1 MIYINND
8 SEQYQNVYIPRT
20 VIVTG
25 GTNHPFD
32 PADYWTSG
40 QTEDYVEEQL
50 SAYTPT
56 NDFATINGEPITE
69 GGNIEVS
76 PSYTAGDNIDI
87 TNNVISVTGIT
98 EPTKV
103 SDLENDSG
111 FITEDALSGYAES
124 SAVTQEIS
132 QAVSGLAE
140 QSAVTQQISDAT
152 SGLAESSAVTAEISA
167 ATSGL
172 AESSAV
178 TQEINNAVSGLAES
192 SAVTQEINQAVSG
205 LAESSA
211 VTAEISA
218 ATSGLAESSAVT
230 QEISNAVSGKAD
242 SSAVTQEISTAL
254 SAYTPTSGFSTI
266 NGSAITNGG
275 DITIS
280 GGSGAGAVEMTQAQY
295 DALSGNVSADTFY
308 VITDATPID
317 MNDYATTATVST
329 LSGQVSDK
337 ADKQSVTANTSDY
350 KFPTWNSQGVI
361 TGENATAQQ
370 KQSRIND
377 IIHTFYGTNN
387 NQFEIYAPTTSG
399 NEGQLLVSNGSSL
412 APVWQTILSALGV
425 DFWVGSQTA
434 YDNMASHLSTRLYII
449 DPTL

>member
-140 QSAVTQQISDAT
+140 
-152 SGLAESSAVTAEISA
+152 SSAVTEEINNA
-167 ATSGL
+167 VSGL

-192 SAVTQEINQAVSG
+192 SAVTQEINNAVSGLAEQSAVTQEISNAVSG

-230 QEISNAVSGKAD
+230 QEIS
-242 SSAVTQEISTAL
+242 TAL

-266 NGSAITNGG
+266 NGSAITSGG
-275 DITIS
+275 NITIS
-280 GGSGAGAVEMTQAQY
+280 GGSGAIELTQAQY

-329 LSGQVSDK
+329 LSGQVADK
-337 ADKQSVTANTSDY
+337 ADKQSVNANSGNY
-350 KFPTWNSQGVI
+350 VFPSWNNQGVI
-361 TGENATAQQ
+361 TGGVANAYQ
-370 KQSRIND
+370 KTINVNG
-377 IIHTFYGTNN
+377 TNRTVYGTDSYGST
-387 NQFEIYAPTTSG
+387 IYGPTSAGSSG
-399 NEGQLLVSNGSSL
+399 QIPVSNGSG
-412 APVWQTILSALGV
+412 APSWQTLIKSEQISSVDYEALVQAGTTDPNTLYLIV
-425 DFWVGSQTA
+425 DE
-434 YDNMASHLSTRLYII
+434 
-449 DPTL
+449 